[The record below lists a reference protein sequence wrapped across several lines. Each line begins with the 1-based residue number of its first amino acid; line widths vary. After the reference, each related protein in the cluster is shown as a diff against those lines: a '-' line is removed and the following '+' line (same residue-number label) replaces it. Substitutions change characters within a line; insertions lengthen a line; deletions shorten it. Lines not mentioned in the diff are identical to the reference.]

1 MHQFGPN
8 AGSINLSV
16 VEIKEKENI
25 TTTLWWSSKN
35 RGEDWNREN
44 LIMPNITSK
53 YGSTFQLKNF
63 ANITLFLGIFFSLRL
78 EWECEYIPT

>member
-53 YGSTFQLKNF
+53 YGPLYLSIKNF
-63 ANITLFLGIFFSLRL
+63 PNVAIFLGIFFSLKL
-78 EWECEYIPT
+78 EWE